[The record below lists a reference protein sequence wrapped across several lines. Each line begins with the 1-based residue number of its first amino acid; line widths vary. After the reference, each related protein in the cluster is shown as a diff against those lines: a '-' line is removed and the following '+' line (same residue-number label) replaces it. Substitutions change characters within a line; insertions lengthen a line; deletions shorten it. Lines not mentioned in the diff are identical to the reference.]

1 MVLRIAATLD
11 LPLRAR
17 NELLGT
23 AGFAAFYPERPL
35 AASELKSATEALN
48 RILAHHDPYPAF
60 VLDRAWNIALS
71 NAGAQELI
79 ARHADKTALAEMS
92 SDRPLNFM
100 RVMFHPKGIRP
111 RVRNWERIERI
122 LAARLRREAA
132 VSPDS
137 PSANLLHELFPDT
150 GRPPVPKADDLPL
163 SPTALLE
170 LETDGGTLRL
180 FNTLTTFGTPQDV
193 TLQELRIEMTFPM
206 DEASDALLRGWA
218 AERRQ

>member
-1 MVLRIAATLD
+1 MSQLVLATDADISQRHLSFLESGRARPSRDMVLRIAATLD

-122 LAARLRREAA
+122 
-132 VSPDS
+132 
-137 PSANLLHELFPDT
+137 FC
-150 GRPPVPKADDLPL
+150 GPPAP
-163 SPTALLE
+163 
-170 LETDGGTLRL
+170 
-180 FNTLTTFGTPQDV
+180 
-193 TLQELRIEMTFPM
+193 
-206 DEASDALLRGWA
+206 
-218 AERRQ
+218 